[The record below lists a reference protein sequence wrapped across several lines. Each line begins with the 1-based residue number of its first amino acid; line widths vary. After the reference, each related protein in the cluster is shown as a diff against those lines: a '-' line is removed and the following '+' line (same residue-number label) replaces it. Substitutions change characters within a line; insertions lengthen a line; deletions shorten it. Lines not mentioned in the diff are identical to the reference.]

1 MGFRNTKTLDKTMQN
16 QNYEIKVNM
25 MSTLNHVIKL
35 LIPPHNNFSAA
46 DLVEHIGSVIYGEE
60 ASSIRDMIYEV
71 PESLRTIIL
80 LIDFDTELSMN
91 GVFGFLENSTRKYL
105 NETISGLKLIRAE
118 KDSSTMEEIK
128 KLIEDINFNG
138 EIKLE
143 PYQITIFEERHDIN
157 ERILERIKELADGLY
172 VYSIERDIFDYLID
186 YLSNNWMVLLKELK
200 DVCK

>member
-1 MGFRNTKTLDKTMQN
+1 MTSHSIIFKLRHLGLRVGFRRGISADDPLGVRNTKTLDKTMQN

-128 KLIEDINFNG
+128 KFIEDINFNG

-157 ERILERIKELADGLY
+157 
-172 VYSIERDIFDYLID
+172 
-186 YLSNNWMVLLKELK
+186 
-200 DVCK
+200 